1 MRELVEKYDAVLM
14 ANHGAV
20 TLGKHVMDAHF
31 KMETVEH
38 FARIALVARQL
49 GATNTL
55 GEGHVQELLDL
66 RSRFGIAGR
75 PGCQLPGEAPQ
86 AETDQL
92 VSQITQQVLQHL
104 RESG

>member
-1 MRELVEKYDAVLM
+1 
-14 ANHGAV
+14 
-20 TLGKHVMDAHF
+20 MDAHF

-66 RSRFGIAGR
+66 RTRFGIVGR
-75 PGCQLPGEAPQ
+75 PGCQMPSSTGAD
-86 AETDQL
+86 AAGTGTDEL
-92 VSQITQQVLQHL
+92 VAQITRQVLQQL
-104 RESG
+104 QGGN